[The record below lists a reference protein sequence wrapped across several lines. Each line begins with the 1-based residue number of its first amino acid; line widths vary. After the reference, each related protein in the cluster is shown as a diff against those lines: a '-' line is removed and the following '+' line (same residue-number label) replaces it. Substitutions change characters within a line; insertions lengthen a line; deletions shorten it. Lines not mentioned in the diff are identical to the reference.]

1 MMRMAGPHDADIFA
15 DRAISPNP
23 IRIKNGMAVGI
34 GTKRHQTF
42 WIMLAVAFKLGA
54 CIVQNMARA
63 QFWIKTHGQRLNQS
77 QIGAAKA
84 IHCSLFPEI
93 L

>member
-1 MMRMAGPHDADIFA
+1 
-15 DRAISPNP
+15 
-23 IRIKNGMAVGI
+23 
-34 GTKRHQTF
+34 
-42 WIMLAVAFKLGA
+42 
-54 CIVQNMARA
+54 MARA

-77 QIGAAKA
+77 QISAAKA

>member
-1 MMRMAGPHDADIFA
+1 MMRMAGPHYADIFA

-23 IRIKNGMAVGI
+23 TRIKHGMAVGI
-34 GTKRHQTF
+34 GAKRHQTS
-42 WIMLAVAFKLGA
+42 WIMLTVPFKLGA

-63 QFWIKTHGQRLNQS
+63 QLWVKTHGQRLDQC

-93 L
+93 P